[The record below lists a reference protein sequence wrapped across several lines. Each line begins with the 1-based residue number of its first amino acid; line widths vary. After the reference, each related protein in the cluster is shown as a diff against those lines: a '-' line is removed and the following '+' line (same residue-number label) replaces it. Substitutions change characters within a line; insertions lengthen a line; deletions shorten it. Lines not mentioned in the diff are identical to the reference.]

1 MTLGGSLV
9 PVSGSTSGIRAMA
22 QGLRQLALRVGL
34 VGEQLADLR
43 TVALWESP
51 AGDRFGTA
59 LGVLPPT
66 LDQVRHRYLSAA
78 DALDEFADH
87 HQREAEETERHAMT
101 HRAALDDV
109 YAIEDEITRASVE
122 PGGERRLPELYAR
135 QRSAIARGTAA
146 EEAFRAG
153 WRRFDSAAEECAA
166 RLRAAAQDGI
176 VDTSAYEALRR
187 VRTLA
192 QDLTCAFGVA
202 GMLPTPV
209 KAFSTAA
216 SGIGAGVVL
225 AADTLLLLGYDEG
238 SWSALLETAAWNV
251 AGRGAATMSSA
262 AGIGAVKGLDGRWQ
276 GQRLSTAD
284 RLRQGR
290 ADVRAELSRQRAS
303 LRTPV
308 ADRDRYA
315 PALGGTRPAMIG
327 PRQQAH
333 VRLVRAVENRLAAK
347 VAGVN
352 DRWEMASAGG
362 ANAVVLQVGSDA
374 LRVAAAARTGEQS
387 VQVVRE
393 RVPAAAERTKDRFEA
408 WRGVGG

>member
-1 MTLGGSLV
+1 MTLSGSLV

-22 QGLRQLALRVGL
+22 QGLHHLALRVGL
-34 VGEQLADLR
+34 VGERLADLR
-43 TVALWESP
+43 TAALWESP
-51 AGDRFGTA
+51 AGDRFATA
-59 LGVLPPT
+59 LGVLPPA

-78 DALDEFADH
+78 DALDEFALH
-87 HQREAEETERHAMT
+87 HHGAAEETERHAMA

-109 YAIEDEITRASVE
+109 HAIEDEITRASVE
-122 PGGERRLPELYAR
+122 PGGQDRIPDLYAR
-135 QRSAIARGTAA
+135 QRSAIARGIAA

-153 WRRFDSAAEECAA
+153 WRRFDAAAEDCAA

-176 VDTSAYEALRR
+176 VDTGRYEALRR
-187 VRTLA
+187 VRALA
-192 QDLTCAFGVA
+192 QDMTCAFGVA
-202 GMLPTPV
+202 GTLPTPV

-216 SGIGAGVVL
+216 SGIGSGVVM

-238 SWSALLETAAWNV
+238 SWSALVETAGWNV
-251 AGRGAATMSSA
+251 AGRGAATMSRA

-276 GQRLSTAD
+276 GQRLSTAN

-290 ADVRAELSRQRAS
+290 ADVRAELTRQRAA

-315 PALGGTRPAMIG
+315 PAVGGTRPTMIG

-333 VRLVRAVENRLAAK
+333 VRLLRAVEDRLVTK

-352 DRWEMASAGG
+352 DRWRMASAGG

-374 LRVAAAARTGEQS
+374 VRVAAAARAGEQR
-387 VQVVRE
+387 VQVAGE
-393 RVPAAAERTKDRFEA
+393 RVPAAAERTRARLQA
-408 WRGVGG
+408 WHGVGR